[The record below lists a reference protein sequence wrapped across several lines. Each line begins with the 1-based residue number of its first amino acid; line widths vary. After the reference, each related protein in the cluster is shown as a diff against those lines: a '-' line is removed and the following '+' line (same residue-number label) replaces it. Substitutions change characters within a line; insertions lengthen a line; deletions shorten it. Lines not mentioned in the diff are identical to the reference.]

1 MLMAAL
7 QNGGNAT
14 NIANFEVLI
23 SYCTN
28 LGATYNPSKDALK
41 LLQLQTLMNEA
52 KSVMAEIMALTTAD
66 DIAVENRKRLFSQIR
81 PLSTHVFNTL
91 LISGVDDA
99 VIEGAKSFR
108 RKIQGRRATEK
119 PEPVMVD
126 GVATVPKT
134 NSSSQQSFN
143 YLIEHFGALV
153 SVVANHAE
161 YKPNEEDL
169 KVPNLLQYINQLK
182 QANTAVINAH
192 VSLDLARAKRQQVLY
207 GDKTG
212 LVDIAMDV
220 KTYIKIAFG
229 VNSAEYNKV
238 RGISFKR
245 FA

>member
-1 MLMAAL
+1 MANL
-7 QNGGNAT
+7 QDGGNAA
-14 NIANFEVLI
+14 NIANFENLI
-23 SYCTN
+23 TYCSN
-28 LGATYNPSKDALK
+28 LGATYNPSRDALK
-41 LLQLQTLMNEA
+41 YPQLQTLLTEA
-52 KSVMAEIMALTTAD
+52 RTVMAEVMALITAH
-66 DIAVENRKRLFSQIR
+66 DIAVENRKKLFNQIR
-81 PLSTHVFNTL
+81 PLSTQIFNTL

-99 VIEGAKSFR
+99 VLEGAKSFK

-143 YLIEHFGALV
+143 YLIEHLGALV

-161 YKPNEEDL
+161 YNPNEEAL
-169 KVPNLLQYINQLK
+169 KVPNLLQYINELK

-207 GDKTG
+207 GEKTG
-212 LVDIAMDV
+212 LVEIAMDV

-229 VNSAEYNKV
+229 TNSLQYNKV
-238 RGISFKR
+238 KGISFKKYS
-245 FA
+245 